1 MDEKRYIIEVSD
13 RNIGDSE
20 WSAWAMYIADENYTA
35 EEADKV
41 IENEYL
47 WDKEN
52 LTRGLTEY
60 RYRKVETGG

>member
-1 MDEKRYIIEVSD
+1 MAEKSYIIEVSD
-13 RNIGDSE
+13 RSIEEGSE
-20 WSAWAMYIADENYTA
+20 WSDWVTYVADETFTA

-52 LTRGLTEY
+52 LNRGLTEY
-60 RYRKVETGG
+60 RYRKVEA

>member
-1 MDEKRYIIEVSD
+1 MSDKRYIIEVSD
-13 RNIGDSE
+13 RNIEDSE
-20 WSAWAMYIADENYTA
+20 WSAWATYIADEDYTA

-47 WDKEN
+47 WDKEH

-60 RYRKVETGG
+60 KYRKVES

>member
-1 MDEKRYIIEVSD
+1 MAEKLYIIEVST
-13 RNIGDSE
+13 RSIEEGSE
-20 WSAWAMYIADENYTA
+20 WSDWVTYVADEDYTA

-60 RYRKVETGG
+60 RYRKVEA